1 MSMALPHRWSLAL
14 VSGRTRRI
22 RWLTET
28 GHFSSD
34 PAKALRLI
42 NPELA
47 AQRVQAFM
55 ALRGWDVTVME
66 RFQLVPAPEKTEI
79 RISYARTAPLQRAAC
94 ADGSAHGDTTRRS
107 SSRSDISTDQAAAA

>member
-1 MSMALPHRWSLAL
+1 MALPHRWSLAL

-66 RFQLVPAPEKTEI
+66 RFQLLPAPQAEMRFT
-79 RISYARTAPLQRAAC
+79 YAGPPRLHP
-94 ADGSAHGDTTRRS
+94 
-107 SSRSDISTDQAAAA
+107 AAAPVHPNQGGGNQVDTAVDRAVAA